1 MEKKTDGKE
10 ECNIFKSMARIEQ
23 RTIGVIGVAPGMG
36 VTHLVIALADYSV
49 SCRRRKTAV
58 VELSGNHAIE
68 KLTGTREP
76 FEWNRIMFYPD
87 FPKSRVAELRNG
99 DYEVVIFDMGSCYY
113 SVRTEFLYCDRKL
126 VLGSLAPWR
135 KADYYNFVQDE
146 MEEDRYA
153 RGVVF
158 LERNGI
164 KKEKK
169 EFLRQ
174 LGQPVYSI
182 PFLQELRLEKDQQNM
197 FDGIVP

>member
-1 MEKKTDGKE
+1 
-10 ECNIFKSMARIEQ
+10 MAQLEQ
-23 RTIGVIGVAPGMG
+23 RTIGVLGIASGMG

-58 VELSGNHAIE
+58 VELSGNHTLE
-68 KLTGTREP
+68 KLTGTSEP
-76 FEWNRIMFYPD
+76 FEWNRIMFYPN
-87 FPKSRVAELRNG
+87 FPKHRAAELRSR

-113 SVRTEFLYCDRKL
+113 RVRTEFLYCDRKL

-135 KADYYNFVQDE
+135 KMDYYSFVQEE

-158 LERNGI
+158 LEKNGI

-169 EFLRQ
+169 EFLRR
-174 LGQPVYSI
+174 LGQPVYSVPI
-182 PFLQELRLEKDQQNM
+182 LHEARLTEEGQRSM
-197 FDGIVP
+197 FNDIVP